1 MGPNGKLKNDDRQVI
16 SSLLFIVFLMIVIAI
31 ILNL

>member
-1 MGPNGKLKNDDRQVI
+1 MGPNGKFKNDDRQVI